1 MKPSKSLFP
10 AMLAAHVEND
20 DARSRSTLVTS
31 NDGRAHRQKQ
41 RCDLA
46 EASSESAMP
55 AKEKRESY
63 TGGKAGAG
71 VYQTLIN
78 LMPPHSIYV
87 EPFLGD
93 GAVMRAKR
101 PAQKS
106 VGIDLDPDA
115 LARWRG
121 DEVPNLELHE
131 TNALRWLQLMKLPDD
146 ALVYADPPYLMS
158 TRRAHRH
165 YYRCEL
171 STDDEHSQLL
181 DILEQL
187 PCMVMV
193 SGYFSKL
200 YAVRLARWRR
210 VDFFTTTRGG
220 GRAQESVWINF
231 PPPLELHDYRFL
243 GDTFRERQRI
253 KRKRERWK
261 AKLLRMP
268 ELERHAILSAVQE
281 LRSTTSPQVAM
292 TPASSSEIAS
302 GAGKSHICS
311 IAGDDEGGS

>member
-10 AMLAAHVEND
+10 AMLAAHVETDDARSPSATLATND
-20 DARSRSTLVTS
+20 DAR
-31 NDGRAHRQKQ
+31 AHRHLE
-41 RCDLA
+41 RCGTS

-55 AKEKRESY
+55 AKEKRGSY

-71 VYQTLIN
+71 VSQTLIN

-87 EPFLGD
+87 EAFLGD

-106 VGIDLDPDA
+106 VGIDLDGDA

-121 DEVPNLELHE
+121 DEVPNLELHQLD
-131 TNALRWLQLMKLPDD
+131 ALEWLQFTKLPES

-158 TRRAHRH
+158 TRRSHRR
-165 YYRCEL
+165 YYRCEM
-171 STDDEHSQLL
+171 SEDAEHVALL
-181 DILEQL
+181 HVLLKL
-187 PCMVMV
+187 PCMVML

-200 YAVRLARWRR
+200 YSLKLAGWRR

-220 GRAQESVWINF
+220 GRAQESVWLNF

-243 GDTFRERQRI
+243 GDTFRERERI

-281 LRSTTSPQVAM
+281 LRSTTSLQM
-292 TPASSSEIAS
+292 TMRTVCPPSASSEMAS
-302 GAGKSHICS
+302 SAGNT
-311 IAGDDEGGS
+311 EVEL

>member
-1 MKPSKSLFP
+1 
-10 AMLAAHVEND
+10 MLAADVKSD
-20 DARSRSTLVTS
+20 DARSPSATLAT
-31 NDGRAHRQKQ
+31 NYDA
-41 RCDLA
+41 A
-46 EASSESAMP
+46 ASLQMTMRTAD
-55 AKEKRESY
+55 KRESY

-87 EPFLGD
+87 EAFLGD

-101 PAQKS
+101 PAWKNI
-106 VGIDLDPDA
+106 GIDLDGDA

-131 TNALRWLQLMKLPDD
+131 TNALEWLQFMKLPDD

-158 TRRAHRH
+158 TRRSHRR

-171 STDDEHSQLL
+171 SEDAEHVALL
-181 DILEQL
+181 HVLLSL

-220 GRAQESVWINF
+220 GRAQESVWLNF

-261 AKLLRMP
+261 AKLLGMP

-281 LRSTTSPQVAM
+281 LRSTTSLPLTM
-292 TPASSSEIAS
+292 TPPESSSEMAS
-302 GAGKSHICS
+302 GAGKT
-311 IAGDDEGGS
+311 EVEL